1 MSAVVRLAAAVARQ
15 VCDDE
20 SDEAEEMRSL
30 ATAARR
36 EYDRLRAEVA
46 DLLPEAD
53 AKQHF
58 ATRALRAEER
68 LQWLRREL
76 EALRARL
83 LADMPGN
90 WDAAAGDCC
99 PGCYA
104 GWDAAIEGIG
114 AILRGES

>member
-20 SDEAEEMRSL
+20 SDEAEEMRNL

-36 EYDRLRAEVA
+36 EYDWLRAEVA

-68 LQWLRREL
+68 FARLRREL
-76 EALRARL
+76 EALRDRV
-83 LADMPGN
+83 MS
-90 WDAAAGDCC
+90 DATLHAYPRCAATIQDICR
-99 PGCYA
+99 
-104 GWDAAIEGIG
+104 DID